1 MGRTTINTANTNTGQ
16 LDAPFERV
24 FSLPAEI
31 NPVELLG
38 QRDEHLR
45 LINRAF
51 EAQTVVRGDEVSIT
65 GAEADCAT
73 VYSLFAD
80 LIALLQAKE
89 SLDRATVERYIDVLI
104 HSDLRPAHLSSD
116 VIATYRGRAVR
127 AKTLGQKA
135 YLETV
140 RSNSITFGI
149 GPAGTGKTYLA
160 MALAVEALKA
170 KQVKRLILTRP
181 AVEAGENLG
190 FLPGSL
196 VEKVDPYLRPL
207 YDALLDMMEPERS
220 AGLLET
226 GVIEIAPI
234 AFMRGRTLNDA
245 FIIVDEAQNTTSSQ
259 MKMLLTRLGFNSKMV
274 VTGDA
279 TQVDLPRGQ
288 SGLTE
293 IESILADV
301 KGIGFSYFSGKD
313 VVRHKLVQ
321 RIVEAYRVH
330 EGGEQLQLSVTHEI
344 KTKTEAKSDISNDL
358 SGYGDDRSERTAT
371 TCEKKGEAS

>member
-1 MGRTTINTANTNTGQ
+1 MKAGTTQSAQPSATHTQT
-16 LDAPFERV
+16 FT
-24 FSLPAEI
+24 LPEGV

-45 LINRAF
+45 LINRRF
-51 EAQTVVRGDEVSIT
+51 EAQTTARGDEIT
-65 GAEADCAT
+65 IAGHEVDCAT
-73 VYSLFAD
+73 VYTLFAD

-104 HSDLRPAHLSSD
+104 HSDLRPSHLSSD
-116 VIATYRGRAVR
+116 IIQTYRGRAVR

-135 YLETV
+135 YLEMV

-220 AGLLET
+220 AQLLET

-288 SGLTE
+288 SGLAD
-293 IESILADV
+293 IERILADV
-301 KGIGFSYFSGKD
+301 KGVGFSYFSGKD

-330 EGGEQLQLSVTHEI
+330 EEGATQLQLPG
-344 KTKTEAKSDISNDL
+344 TECAELTEGDKS
-358 SGYGDDRSERTAT
+358 
-371 TCEKKGEAS
+371 

>member
-1 MGRTTINTANTNTGQ
+1 MTKQVNEEQHTQSFQLPSDINH
-16 LDAPFERV
+16 
-24 FSLPAEI
+24 
-31 NPVELLG
+31 VELLG

-45 LINRAF
+45 IINKRF
-51 EAQTVVRGDEVSIT
+51 EAQTAVRGDEITIT
-65 GAEADCAT
+65 GDEPDCAV
-73 VYSLFAD
+73 VYTLFAD

-89 SLDRATVERYIDVLI
+89 SLDRATVERYIDVLV

-116 VIATYRGRAVR
+116 RIATYRGKAVR

-160 MALAVEALKA
+160 MALAVEALRA
-170 KQVKRLILTRP
+170 KQVKRLVLTRP

-220 AGLLET
+220 AHLLET

-245 FIIVDEAQNTTSSQ
+245 FIIIDEAQNTTSAQ

-288 SGLTE
+288 SGLTHV
-293 IESILADV
+293 ESILTDV
-301 KGIGFSYFSGKD
+301 KGVGFSYFSGKD

-330 EGGEQLQLSVTHEI
+330 EEGVSQLQLPG
-344 KTKTEAKSDISNDL
+344 TELIDSGSKSDSQ
-358 SGYGDDRSERTAT
+358 SGA
-371 TCEKKGEAS
+371 

>member
-1 MGRTTINTANTNTGQ
+1 MSAGDKMKNRSEQDFEKKITLPDG
-16 LDAPFERV
+16 LD
-24 FSLPAEI
+24 
-31 NPVELLG
+31 PVELLG
-38 QRDEHLR
+38 QRDENLR
-45 LINRAF
+45 LINKAF
-51 EAQTVVRGDEVSIT
+51 EAQTTARGNELSIVGT
-65 GAEADCAT
+65 EFDCAV
-73 VYSLFAD
+73 VYGLFAD

-89 SLDRATVERYIDVLI
+89 SLDRATVERYIDVLK
-104 HSDLRPAHLSSD
+104 HSDLRPSHLSAD
-116 VIATYRGRAVR
+116 AIATYRGRAVR

-160 MALAVEALKA
+160 MALAVEALRA
-170 KQVKRLILTRP
+170 KQIKRLVLTRP

-196 VEKVDPYLRPL
+196 IEKVDPYLRPL
-207 YDALLDMMEPERS
+207 YDALMDMMEPERS
-220 AGLLET
+220 AQLLES

-245 FIIVDEAQNTTSSQ
+245 FIIVDEAQNASPAQ

-293 IESILADV
+293 IESILSGV

-321 RIVEAYRVH
+321 RIVEAYRVY
-330 EGGEQLQLSVTHEI
+330 EGGEQFQLPVGE
-344 KTKTEAKSDISNDL
+344 N
-358 SGYGDDRSERTAT
+358 
-371 TCEKKGEAS
+371 EKV

>member
-1 MGRTTINTANTNTGQ
+1 MGRTTIILINTDTNQ
-16 LDAPFERV
+16 ASKPFEEV
-24 FSLPAEI
+24 FNLPESI

-51 EAQTVVRGDEVSIT
+51 EAQTTVRGNEIT
-65 GAEADCAT
+65 IMGAESDCA
-73 VYSLFAD
+73 VVHDLFAD

-89 SLDRATVERYIDVLI
+89 SLDRATVERYIDVLV
-104 HSDLRPAHLSSD
+104 HSDLRPSHLSSD
-116 VIATYRGRAVR
+116 AIATYRGRAVR

-220 AGLLET
+220 TGLLET

-279 TQVDLPRGQ
+279 TQIDLPRGQ
-288 SGLTE
+288 SGLADV
-293 IESILADV
+293 ESILTGV
-301 KGIGFSYFSGKD
+301 KGVGFSYFSGKD

-321 RIVEAYRVH
+321 RIVEAYRIH
-330 EGGEQLQLSVTHEI
+330 EGGEQLQLSVTE
-344 KTKTEAKSDISNDL
+344 EEKS
-358 SGYGDDRSERTAT
+358 
-371 TCEKKGEAS
+371 

>member
-1 MGRTTINTANTNTGQ
+1 MPYSQTFR
-16 LDAPFERV
+16 LPDRV
-24 FSLPAEI
+24 

-45 LINRAF
+45 LINKRF
-51 EAQTVVRGDEVSIT
+51 VAQTTVRGDEIT
-65 GAEADCAT
+65 ISGNEFDCGT
-73 VYSLFAD
+73 VYTLFAD
-80 LIALLQAKE
+80 LIALLEAKE
-89 SLDRATVERYIDVLI
+89 SLDRATVERYIDVLV

-116 VIATYRGRAVR
+116 VIQTYHGKAVR

-160 MALAVEALKA
+160 MALAIEALKA
-170 KQVKRLILTRP
+170 KQVKRLVLTRP

-220 AGLLET
+220 AQLLET

-245 FIIVDEAQNTTSSQ
+245 FIIVDESQNTTSSQ

-274 VTGDA
+274 VTGDI

-288 SGLTE
+288 SGLSN
-293 IESILADV
+293 IEGILSGV
-301 KGIGFSYFSGKD
+301 KGVGFSYFDGKD

-330 EGGEQLQLSVTHEI
+330 EDGGQQMQLPGTNV
-344 KTKTEAKSDISNDL
+344 
-358 SGYGDDRSERTAT
+358 DDVSL
-371 TCEKKGEAS
+371 KKGNKA

>member
-1 MGRTTINTANTNTGQ
+1 MRSAQSGATYVQ
-16 LDAPFERV
+16 V
-24 FSLPAEI
+24 FNLPEEI

-45 LINRAF
+45 LINQCF
-51 EAQTVVRGDEVSIT
+51 EAQTAVRGDEITIT
-65 GAEADCAT
+65 GHELDCAT
-73 VYSLFAD
+73 VFTLFAD

-116 VIATYRGRAVR
+116 IVQTYKGRAVR

-135 YLETV
+135 YLDMV
-140 RSNSITFGI
+140 RSNSVTFGI

-170 KQVKRLILTRP
+170 KQIKRLILTRP

-220 AGLLET
+220 AHLLET

-245 FIIVDEAQNTTSSQ
+245 FIIVDEAQNTTQSQ

-288 SGLTE
+288 SGLAN

-301 KGIGFSYFSGKD
+301 KGVGFSYFSGKD

-321 RIVEAYRVH
+321 RIVEAYRIH
-330 EGGEQLQLSVTHEI
+330 EDGTQQLQIPGTTESVI
-344 KTKTEAKSDISNDL
+344 TEDAEDI
-358 SGYGDDRSERTAT
+358 
-371 TCEKKGEAS
+371 

>member
-1 MGRTTINTANTNTGQ
+1 
-16 LDAPFERV
+16 
-24 FSLPAEI
+24 
-31 NPVELLG
+31 LG

-45 LINRAF
+45 LINSSF
-51 EAQTVVRGDEVSIT
+51 EAQTTVRGDEITIT
-65 GAEADCAT
+65 GNEADAAV

-80 LIALLQAKE
+80 LIALLQSKE
-89 SLDRATVERYIDVLI
+89 SLDVATVERYIDVLK
-104 HSDLRPAHLSSD
+104 HSDIRPSHLSSD
-116 VIATYRGRAVR
+116 IIQTYHGKAVR

-140 RSNSITFGI
+140 RKNSITFGI

-220 AGLLET
+220 AHLLET

-259 MKMLLTRLGFNSKMV
+259 MKMLLTRLSFNSKMV
-274 VTGDA
+274 VTGDV
-279 TQVDLPRGQ
+279 TQIDLPRGQ
-288 SGLTE
+288 SGLADVDT
-293 IESILADV
+293 ILSGV
-301 KGIGFSYFSGKD
+301 KGIGINYFSGKD

-321 RIVEAYRVH
+321 HIVEAYRIH
-330 EGGEQLQLSVTHEI
+330 EEGAEQLKLPG
-344 KTKTEAKSDISNDL
+344 TEDIEPATVADL
-358 SGYGDDRSERTAT
+358 
-371 TCEKKGEAS
+371 

>member
-1 MGRTTINTANTNTGQ
+1 MPK
-16 LDAPFERV
+16 D
-24 FSLPAEI
+24 I

-45 LINRAF
+45 LINRRF
-51 EAQTVVRGDEVSIT
+51 EAQTTVRGDEIT
-65 GAEADCAT
+65 IKSEMGNEADCAT
-73 VYSLFAD
+73 VHALFAD
-80 LIALLQAKE
+80 LIALLQSKE
-89 SLDRATVERYIDVLI
+89 SLERATVERYIDVLV
-104 HSDLRPAHLSSD
+104 HSDLRPAHLNSD
-116 VIATYRGRAVR
+116 IIQTYRGKAVR

-140 RSNSITFGI
+140 RKNSITFGI

-220 AGLLET
+220 AHLLET

-245 FIIVDEAQNTTSSQ
+245 FIIIDEAQNTTSSQ

-279 TQVDLPRGQ
+279 TQVDLPRGK
-288 SGLTE
+288 SGLAD
-293 IESILADV
+293 IEFILSGV
-301 KGIGFSYFSGKD
+301 SGVGFSYFSGKD

-330 EGGEQLQLSVTHEI
+330 EEGVSQPQLPG
-344 KTKTEAKSDISNDL
+344 TEEVQVEHSNQ
-358 SGYGDDRSERTAT
+358 
-371 TCEKKGEAS
+371 

>member
-1 MGRTTINTANTNTGQ
+1 MGRPAITTIESIDKPVRAGHD
-16 LDAPFERV
+16 DAPFSQSFR
-24 FSLPAEI
+24 LPSKV

-38 QRDEHLR
+38 QRDEYLR
-45 LINRAF
+45 LMNKCF
-51 EAQTVVRGDEVSIT
+51 EAQTTVRGDEITIT
-65 GAEADCAT
+65 GTEVDCAV

-80 LIALLQAKE
+80 LIALLESKE
-89 SLDRATVERYIDVLI
+89 SLDRATVERYIDILI

-116 VIATYRGRAVR
+116 IIQTYRGKAVR

-140 RSNSITFGI
+140 RSNPITFGI

-170 KQVKRLILTRP
+170 KQIKRLILTRP

-207 YDALLDMMEPERS
+207 YDALLDMMEAERS
-220 AGLLET
+220 AHLLET

-245 FIIVDEAQNTTSSQ
+245 FIIVDEAQNTTPSQ

-288 SGLTE
+288 SGLAD
-293 IESILADV
+293 IEKILAGV
-301 KGIGFSYFSGKD
+301 SGVGFSYFSGKD

-330 EGGEQLQLSVTHEI
+330 EEGGTQLQLPGTEE
-344 KTKTEAKSDISNDL
+344 KTPSDSEA
-358 SGYGDDRSERTAT
+358 
-371 TCEKKGEAS
+371 